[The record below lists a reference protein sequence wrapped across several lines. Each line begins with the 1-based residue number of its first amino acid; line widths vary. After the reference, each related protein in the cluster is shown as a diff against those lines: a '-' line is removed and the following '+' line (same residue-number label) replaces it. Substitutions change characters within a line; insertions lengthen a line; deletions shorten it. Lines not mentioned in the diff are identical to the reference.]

1 MSIALLLT
9 KVHSEVSTCIWVW
22 TVQTGSKF
30 PAPKHDHF
38 QKVVVLAW

>member
-9 KVHSEVSTCIWVW
+9 KVHSEVSTCIWVG

-30 PAPKHDHF
+30 SAPKHEYF
-38 QKVVVLAW
+38 Q